1 MAVYPIMSVGKGGNT
16 KHPIHSWNTEECISK
31 DHEFYLTDELS
42 GSGKR
47 YRLHARNAHSTDDF
61 LPYVVLCPGC
71 GREMKCVGGP
81 KTLNTLGLYECKRCL
96 NY

>member
-1 MAVYPIMSVGKGGNT
+1 MAVYPIMSVGKDGNT
-16 KHPIHSWNTEECISK
+16 KRPLHTWNTEEHISK
-31 DHEFYLTDELS
+31 HYELYLTDECTES
-42 GSGKR
+42 GMR
-47 YRLHARNAHSTDDF
+47 YRLHATNAHRTDDF

>member
-1 MAVYPIMSVGKGGNT
+1 MAVYPIMSVGKDGNT
-16 KHPIHSWNTEECISK
+16 KHPMHSWNTEECISK

-42 GSGKR
+42 ESGKR
-47 YRLHARNAHSTDDF
+47 YRLHARDAHRT
-61 LPYVVLCPGC
+61 
-71 GREMKCVGGP
+71 EMKCVGGP